1 VIEAIG
7 MGKLANIY
15 LRKGKFF
22 VSALHKTE
30 AGFWVADA
38 EKTVLESSDE
48 SSLRKAVVLALSR
61 SQNGV
66 PTPSRDANIVGPLLA
81 AANVS
86 TWSTFAKLAKCVDVH
101 LGNGEL
107 EITPYRNMGGSDG
120 YEPISEK
127 VLKLSEGSEE
137 LGKALLAAFEVAE

>member
-1 VIEAIG
+1 
-7 MGKLANIY
+7 MGRLASIY
-15 LRKGKFF
+15 LRKGKLF
-22 VSALHKTE
+22 VSASHKTE
-30 AGFWVADA
+30 AGFWVADDQNSVV
-38 EKTVLESSDE
+38 ENGDE
-48 SSLRKAVVLALSR
+48 ASVQDAVIEALAR
-61 SQNGV
+61 SKNGV
-66 PTPSRDANIVGPLLA
+66 PTPPRDADLVSSLLA

-101 LGNGEL
+101 LGDGEL

-137 LGKALLAAFEVAE
+137 LGKAVLAAFEVAE